1 MCLFRVLLGVK
12 MRVNYYILKN
22 GKLIRKENTV
32 YFIYAKEEAN
42 ESEQTFTSEIDG
54 EETSIETENV
64 SDKPEYE
71 KRILP
76 IEQIGAIFAYGRV
89 SITSGVISILSKY
102 KIPLHFFGYYGYYE
116 STLIPTESLLSGDM
130 HIKQADFYLRPEK
143 RIVLSRKFIEG
154 AAKNILKNLE
164 YYRNE
169 GKDLD
174 MEINIIKNNLD
185 NLDKYSNV
193 NEIMAI
199 EGSIRNQYY
208 IAFQKILKDTF
219 QFDGRTKHPPNNP
232 INAMISFG
240 NALLYT
246 TTINAIYH
254 TQLDQTISFLHEPSE
269 RRFSLSLDI
278 SEIFKPFIVDRTI
291 FKLVNKDI
299 ITENDFVKEVN
310 SCMLNKSGKEKFVRD
325 FEERLR
331 TTIKHRELGRNV
343 TYERLIYL
351 ECLKI
356 AKHLLGVKEYSP
368 FVIWW

>member
-1 MCLFRVLLGVK
+1 MK
-12 MRVNYYILKN
+12 TNYYILRN

-32 YFIYAKEEAN
+32 YFIYAKDEPN
-42 ESEQTFTSEIDG
+42 ETKDTFISEMDG
-54 EETSIETENV
+54 EETPVETEDV

-71 KRILP
+71 KRVLP
-76 IEQIGAIFAYGRV
+76 IEQIGSIFAYGRV
-89 SITSGVISILSKY
+89 SITSGVISFLSKY
-102 KIPLHFFGYYGYYE
+102 KIPVHFFGYYGHYE
-116 STLIPTESLLSGDM
+116 STLMPSESLLSGEM
-130 HIKQADFYLRPEK
+130 HIKQAEFYLNPDK
-143 RIVLSRKFIEG
+143 RLFLARKIIEG

-164 YYRNE
+164 YYQNE
-169 GKDLD
+169 GKDLNL
-174 MEINIIKNNLD
+174 EIISIKNNLA
-185 NLDKYSNV
+185 NLDKYSDV
-193 NEIMAI
+193 SQLMAI

-208 IAFQKILKDTF
+208 NAFQKILKDTF
-219 QFDGRTKHPPNNP
+219 QFEGRTKHPPDNP

-240 NALLYT
+240 NSLLYT
-246 TTINAIYH
+246 ATINAIYH

-278 SEIFKPFIVDRTI
+278 SEIFKPLIVDRTI
-291 FKLVNKDI
+291 FKLVNKDM
-299 ITENDFVKEVN
+299 ITENDFIKELN
-310 SCMLNKSGKEKFVRD
+310 YCLLNKSGKEKFIKD

-356 AKHLLGVKEYSP
+356 SKHILGTKEYNP

>member
-1 MCLFRVLLGVK
+1 MK
-12 MRVNYYILKN
+12 TNYYILRN

-32 YFIYAKEEAN
+32 YFIYAKDEPNDPRE
-42 ESEQTFTSEIDG
+42 TFTAEVDG
-54 EETSIETENV
+54 EEKPVETVDV

-89 SITSGVISILSKY
+89 SITSGVISFLSKY
-102 KIPLHFFGYYGYYE
+102 KIPVHFFGYYGHYE
-116 STLIPTESLLSGDM
+116 STLMPSESLLSGEM
-130 HIKQADFYLRPEK
+130 HIKQAECYLNPDK
-143 RIVLSRKFIEG
+143 RLFLARKIIEG

-164 YYRNE
+164 YYQNE
-169 GKDLD
+169 GKDVSV
-174 MEINIIKNNLD
+174 EILSIKNNLA
-185 NLDKYSNV
+185 NLDKYSDV
-193 NEIMAI
+193 SQLMAI

-208 IAFQKILKDTF
+208 NAFQKIIKDTF
-219 QFDGRTKHPPNNP
+219 QFEGRTKHPPDNP

-240 NALLYT
+240 NSLLYT
-246 TTINAIYH
+246 VTINAIYH

-278 SEIFKPFIVDRTI
+278 SEIFKPLIVDRTL
-291 FKLVNKDI
+291 FKLVNKDM
-299 ITENDFVKEVN
+299 ITENDFIKELN
-310 SCMLNKSGKEKFVRD
+310 YCLLNKPGKEKFIKD

-356 AKHLLGVKEYSP
+356 SKHILGIKEYNP

>member
-1 MCLFRVLLGVK
+1 VK
-12 MRVNYYILKN
+12 MKTNYYILKN

-32 YFIYAKEEAN
+32 YFIYAKDEPN
-42 ESEQTFTSEIDG
+42 ETKDTFISEVDG
-54 EETSIETENV
+54 EETPVETEDV

-89 SITSGVISILSKY
+89 SITSGVISFLSKY
-102 KIPLHFFGYYGYYE
+102 KIPVHFFGYYGHYE
-116 STLIPTESLLSGDM
+116 STLMPSESLLSGEM
-130 HIKQADFYLRPEK
+130 HIKQAEFYLNPDK
-143 RIVLSRKFIEG
+143 RLFLARKIIEG

-164 YYRNE
+164 YYQNE
-169 GKDLD
+169 GKDLNL
-174 MEINIIKNNLD
+174 EINSIKNNLA
-185 NLDKYSNV
+185 NLDKYSDV
-193 NEIMAI
+193 SQLMAI

-208 IAFQKILKDTF
+208 NAFQKILKDTF
-219 QFDGRTKHPPNNP
+219 QFEVRTKHPPDNP

-240 NALLYT
+240 NSLLYT
-246 TTINAIYH
+246 ATINAIYH

-278 SEIFKPFIVDRTI
+278 SEIFKPLIVDRTI
-291 FKLVNKDI
+291 FKLVNKDM
-299 ITENDFVKEVN
+299 ITENDFIKELN
-310 SCMLNKSGKEKFVRD
+310 YCLLNKSGKEKFIRD

-356 AKHLLGVKEYSP
+356 SKHILGTKEYNP

>member
-1 MCLFRVLLGVK
+1 MK
-12 MRVNYYILKN
+12 TNYYILRN
-22 GKLIRKENTV
+22 GKLIKKENTV
-32 YFIYAKEEAN
+32 YFIYAKDEPNEAR
-42 ESEQTFTSEIDG
+42 ETFISEVDG
-54 EETSIETENV
+54 EETPVETEDV

-76 IEQIGAIFAYGRV
+76 IEQIGSIFAYGRV
-89 SITSGVISILSKY
+89 SITSSVISFLSKY
-102 KIPLHFFGYYGYYE
+102 KIPVHFFGYYGYYE
-116 STLIPTESLLSGDM
+116 STLIPSESLLSGEM
-130 HIKQADFYLRPEK
+130 HIKQAEFYLRPDK
-143 RIVLSRKFIEG
+143 RLFLAKKIIEG

-164 YYRNE
+164 YYQNE
-169 GKDLD
+169 GRDLSL
-174 MEINIIKNNLD
+174 EILSIKNNLA
-185 NLDKYSNV
+185 NLDTYTDVS
-193 NEIMAI
+193 ELMAI

-208 IAFQKILKDTF
+208 KAFQKILKDTF
-219 QFDGRTKHPPNNP
+219 QFEGRTKHPPDNP

-240 NALLYT
+240 NSLLYT
-246 TTINAIYH
+246 VTINAIYH

-278 SEIFKPFIVDRTI
+278 SEIFKPLIVDRTI

-299 ITENDFVKEVN
+299 ITENDFIKELN
-310 SCMLNKSGKEKFVRD
+310 SCLLNKSGKEKFIKD
-325 FEERLR
+325 FEERLK

-356 AKHLLGVKEYSP
+356 SKHILRIKEYNP

>member
-1 MCLFRVLLGVK
+1 MK
-12 MRVNYYILKN
+12 TNYYILKN

-32 YFIYAKEEAN
+32 YFIYAKDEPN
-42 ESEQTFTSEIDG
+42 ETKDTFISEVDG
-54 EETSIETENV
+54 EETPVETEDV

-89 SITSGVISILSKY
+89 SITSGVISFLSKY
-102 KIPLHFFGYYGYYE
+102 KIPVHFFGYYGHYE
-116 STLIPTESLLSGDM
+116 STLMPSESLLSGEM
-130 HIKQADFYLRPEK
+130 HIKQAEFYLNPDK
-143 RIVLSRKFIEG
+143 RLFLARKIIEG

-164 YYRNE
+164 YYQNE
-169 GKDLD
+169 GKDLNL
-174 MEINIIKNNLD
+174 EINSIKNNLA
-185 NLDKYSNV
+185 NLDKYSDV
-193 NEIMAI
+193 SQLMAI

-208 IAFQKILKDTF
+208 NAFQKILKDTF
-219 QFDGRTKHPPNNP
+219 QFEVRTKHPPDNP

-240 NALLYT
+240 NSLLYT
-246 TTINAIYH
+246 ATINAIYH

-278 SEIFKPFIVDRTI
+278 SEIFKPLIVDRTI
-291 FKLVNKDI
+291 FKLVNKDM
-299 ITENDFVKEVN
+299 ITENDFIKELN
-310 SCMLNKSGKEKFVRD
+310 YCLLNKSGKEKFIRD

-356 AKHLLGVKEYSP
+356 SKHILGTKEYNP

>member
-1 MCLFRVLLGVK
+1 MK
-12 MRVNYYILKN
+12 TNYYILRN

-32 YFIYAKEEAN
+32 YFIYAKDEPN
-42 ESEQTFTSEIDG
+42 ETKDTFISEVDG
-54 EETSIETENV
+54 EETPVETEDV
-64 SDKPEYE
+64 SDKTEYE

-89 SITSGVISILSKY
+89 SITSGVISFLSKY
-102 KIPLHFFGYYGYYE
+102 KIPVHFFGYYGHYE
-116 STLIPTESLLSGDM
+116 STLMPSESLLSGEM
-130 HIKQADFYLRPEK
+130 HIKQAEFYLKPDK
-143 RIVLSRKFIEG
+143 RLFLARKIIEG

-164 YYRNE
+164 YYQNE
-169 GKDLD
+169 GRDLSV
-174 MEINIIKNNLD
+174 EIISIENNLA
-185 NLDKYSNV
+185 NLDTYADVS
-193 NEIMAI
+193 ELMAI

-208 IAFQKILKDTF
+208 NAFQKILKDTF
-219 QFDGRTKHPPNNP
+219 QFEGRTKHPPDNP

-240 NALLYT
+240 NSLLYT
-246 TTINAIYH
+246 ATINAIYH

-278 SEIFKPFIVDRTI
+278 SEIFKPLIVDRTV
-291 FKLVNKDI
+291 FKLVNKDM
-299 ITENDFVKEVN
+299 ITENDFIKELN
-310 SCMLNKSGKEKFVRD
+310 SCLLNKSGKEKFIKD

-356 AKHLLGVKEYSP
+356 SKHILGIKEYNP

>member
-1 MCLFRVLLGVK
+1 MK
-12 MRVNYYILKN
+12 TNYYILRN

-32 YFIYAKEEAN
+32 YFIYAKDEPN
-42 ESEQTFTSEIDG
+42 ETKETFTSEVDG
-54 EETSIETENV
+54 EETPVETEDV

-89 SITSGVISILSKY
+89 SITSGVISFLSKY
-102 KIPLHFFGYYGYYE
+102 KIPVHFFGYYGHYE
-116 STLIPTESLLSGDM
+116 STLMPSESLLSGEM
-130 HIKQADFYLRPEK
+130 HIKQAEFYLKPDK
-143 RIVLSRKFIEG
+143 RLFLARKIIEG
-154 AAKNILKNLE
+154 AGKNILKNLE
-164 YYRNE
+164 YYQNE
-169 GKDLD
+169 GRDLSV
-174 MEINIIKNNLD
+174 EILSIKNNLA
-185 NLDKYSNV
+185 NLDTYAGVS
-193 NEIMAI
+193 ELMAI

-208 IAFQKILKDTF
+208 NAFQKILKDTF
-219 QFDGRTKHPPNNP
+219 QFEGRTKHPPDNP

-240 NALLYT
+240 NSLLYT
-246 TTINAIYH
+246 VTINAIYH

-278 SEIFKPFIVDRTI
+278 SEIFKPLIVDRTV
-291 FKLVNKDI
+291 FKLVNKDM
-299 ITENDFVKEVN
+299 ITENDFIKELN
-310 SCMLNKSGKEKFVRD
+310 SCLLNKSGKEKFIRD

-331 TTIKHRELGRNV
+331 TTIKHRELGRNI

-356 AKHLLGVKEYSP
+356 SKHILGIKEYHP

>member
-1 MCLFRVLLGVK
+1 MK
-12 MRVNYYILKN
+12 TNYYILKN

-32 YFIYAKEEAN
+32 YFIYAKDEPN
-42 ESEQTFTSEIDG
+42 ETKDTFISEVDG
-54 EETSIETENV
+54 EETPVETEDV

-89 SITSGVISILSKY
+89 SITSGVISFLSKY
-102 KIPLHFFGYYGYYE
+102 KIPMHFFGYYGHYE
-116 STLIPTESLLSGDM
+116 STLMPSESLLSGEM
-130 HIKQADFYLRPEK
+130 HIKQAEFYLNPDK
-143 RIVLSRKFIEG
+143 RLFLARKIIEG

-164 YYRNE
+164 YYQNE
-169 GKDLD
+169 GKDLNL
-174 MEINIIKNNLD
+174 EINSIKNNLA
-185 NLDKYSNV
+185 NLDKYSDV
-193 NEIMAI
+193 SQLMAI

-208 IAFQKILKDTF
+208 NAFQKILKDTF
-219 QFDGRTKHPPNNP
+219 QFEGRTKHPPDNP

-240 NALLYT
+240 NSLLYT
-246 TTINAIYH
+246 STINAIYH

-278 SEIFKPFIVDRTI
+278 SEIFKPLIVDRTI
-291 FKLVNKDI
+291 FKLVNKDM
-299 ITENDFVKEVN
+299 ITENDFIKELN
-310 SCMLNKSGKEKFVRD
+310 YCLLNKSGKEKFIRD

-356 AKHLLGVKEYSP
+356 SKHILGTKEYNP